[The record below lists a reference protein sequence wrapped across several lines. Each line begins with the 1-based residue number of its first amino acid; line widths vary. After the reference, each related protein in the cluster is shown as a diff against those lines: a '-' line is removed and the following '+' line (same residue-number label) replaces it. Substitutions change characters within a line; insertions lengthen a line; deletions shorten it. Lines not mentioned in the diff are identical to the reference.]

1 MTTVVDAVYEQG
13 WLKPLKPLLLPE
25 HVHVQL
31 TLTAETADG
40 VERQEWLDQSER
52 TLMKVWDNSA
62 DDVFNEL
69 LQK

>member
-13 WLKPLKPLLLPE
+13 WLKPLKPLLRPE
-25 HVHVQL
+25 HARVQL
-31 TLTAETADG
+31 TLTAETAND
-40 VERQEWLDQSER
+40 VERQEWLAQSER

>member
-25 HVHVQL
+25 HARVQM
-31 TLTAETADG
+31 TLTAETVND
-40 VERQEWLDQSER
+40 VERQEWLTQSER
-52 TLMKVWDNSA
+52 TLMKVCDNSA

-69 LQK
+69 LQR

>member
-25 HVHVQL
+25 HARVQL
-31 TLTAETADG
+31 TLTAETAAD
-40 VERQEWLDQSER
+40 VERHEWLAQSER

-69 LQK
+69 LQR

>member
-25 HVHVQL
+25 HARVQL
-31 TLTAETADG
+31 MLTAGPAED
-40 VERQEWLDQSER
+40 VQRQEWLAQSER
-52 TLMKVWDNSA
+52 ALMKVWDNSA

-69 LQK
+69 LQR

>member
-25 HVHVQL
+25 HARVQL
-31 TLTAETADG
+31 TLTEETSEG
-40 VERQEWLDQSER
+40 VERREWLAQSER

-69 LQK
+69 LQR

>member
-25 HVHVQL
+25 HARVQL
-31 TLTAETADG
+31 TLTAETADDTG
-40 VERQEWLDQSER
+40 RKEWLAQSER
-52 TLMKVWDNSA
+52 TLMKVWDNPA

>member
-25 HVHVQL
+25 HARVQL
-31 TLTAETADG
+31 TITSEPAADG
-40 VERQEWLDQSER
+40 ERQEWLAQSER
-52 TLMKVWDNSA
+52 TLQRVWDNPA
-62 DDVFNEL
+62 DDVYNEL

>member
-25 HVHVQL
+25 HARVQL
-31 TLTAETADG
+31 TLTAETAAD
-40 VERQEWLDQSER
+40 VERNEWLAQSER
-52 TLMKVWDNSA
+52 ALMKVWDNPA

>member
-25 HVHVQL
+25 HARVQL
-31 TLTAETADG
+31 TLTAETAND
-40 VERQEWLDQSER
+40 VERQEWLAQSER

-69 LQK
+69 LQR

>member
-25 HVHVQL
+25 HARVQL
-31 TLTAETADG
+31 TLTAETAND
-40 VERQEWLDQSER
+40 VERQEWLTQSER

-69 LQK
+69 LQR